1 MKIRYKVS
9 HVFTTYPHAD
19 VAVAADLHA
28 SKMVNHPLF
37 TNPPFTSA
45 DISAQNQIFRDKM
58 AAATGDPEDTA
69 AMKTAREVVLDSMR
83 ANASYVES
91 LASDSK
97 ENILSAGFIPV
108 SKNQAQSPLDQ
119 PVILKFTNLQ
129 PTQLLLRLKSIANAR
144 VIQLQVS
151 TDGGKTWQ
159 EALIF
164 TQPRRIVLKDLVS
177 ASTVMV
183 RARAVGGS
191 TGYSPWCTSGS
202 IVVT

>member
-1 MKIRYKVS
+1 MKTRYKVS
-9 HVFTTYPHAD
+9 RVFTTYPNAD
-19 VAVAADLHA
+19 VATAADLHA

-37 TNPPFTSA
+37 TDPPFTSA
-45 DISAQNQIFRDKM
+45 DITAQNQTFRDKM
-58 AAATGDPEDTA
+58 TAANGDPEDTA

-91 LASDSK
+91 LAGGSQ
-97 ENILSAGFIPV
+97 ENILSAGFIPA

-144 VIQLQVS
+144 VIQVQIS

-164 TQPRRIVLKDLVS
+164 TQPRRIVLKNLVS

>member
-1 MKIRYKVS
+1 MKS
-9 HVFTTYPHAD
+9 
-19 VAVAADLHA
+19 
-28 SKMVNHPLF
+28 
-37 TNPPFTSA
+37 
-45 DISAQNQIFRDKM
+45 
-58 AAATGDPEDTA
+58 
-69 AMKTAREVVLDSMR
+69 AREVVLDSMR

-97 ENILSAGFIPV
+97 ENILSAGFIPA

-129 PTQLLLRLKSIANAR
+129 PTQLLLRLTSIVNAR
-144 VIQLQVS
+144 VYQVQIS

-164 TQPRRIVLKDLVS
+164 TRARRIVLKDLVS
-177 ASTVMV
+177 ASTIMV

-191 TGYSPWCTSGS
+191 TGFSPWCTSGS